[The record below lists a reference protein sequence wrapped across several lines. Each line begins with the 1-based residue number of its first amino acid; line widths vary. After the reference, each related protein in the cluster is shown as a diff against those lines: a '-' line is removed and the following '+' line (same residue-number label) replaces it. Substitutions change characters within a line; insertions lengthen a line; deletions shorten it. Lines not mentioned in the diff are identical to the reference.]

1 VAVASVRA
9 YADHMNLTA
18 GRWLCS
24 HLITHFTCWILCQTY
39 SHQFKALKANWVVW
53 VQQHLLN

>member
-39 SHQFKALKANWVVW
+39 SHQFKAL
-53 VQQHLLN
+53 